1 MALGKNDNYTGG
13 NLIILTLLTRDAN
26 KQDIPATFQV
36 KRKNEEGDWVADKET
51 FSYVKGDLFRLETYI
66 NEWVDEKT
74 KKKMVAK
81 GFKVMLRD
89 QEAGDIY
96 LLDCKLNML
105 TRGLLNKILA
115 LTSFKGVTL
124 GVFRGNNGMN
134 NNYVKVGNEKVG
146 WKFDKA
152 VLPVPVEIKHPM
164 TDEVLQRDYT
174 KLDKFFLEAAEEFA
188 LQNNLVKNAVVK
200 TAVKEEVEGDDEV
213 NEKIAA
219 EVAEIV
225 DEVDKFVGAE
235 EMEDS
240 PY

>member
-1 MALGKNDNYTGG
+1 MALGKNDSYTQG
-13 NLIILTLLTRDAN
+13 NLIVLTLLTRDEN

-36 KRKNEEGDWVADKET
+36 KRKNEKGDWVTDDET

-115 LTSFKGVTL
+115 LTSFKDVTL

-134 NNYVKVGNEKVG
+134 NNYVKVGNEKVT

-152 VLPVPVEIKHPM
+152 EMPVPVEIKHPV
-164 TDEVLQRDYT
+164 TGDVLDRDRSE
-174 KLDKFFLEAAEEFA
+174 LDKFLLDAAEEFA
-188 LQNNLVKNAVVK
+188 QANGLVKGQKPV
-200 TAVKEEVEGDDEV
+200 VKEENEDKDEEETEQDEV
-213 NEKIAA
+213 
-219 EVAEIV
+219 VAEI
-225 DEVDKFVGAE
+225 EEFVGKVEGEDE
-235 EMEDS
+235 EGES